1 MSIWTSATARAVRDV
16 VSLLAICS
24 VAAPLACAVSSAR
37 ASGETLAGA
46 LVKAAHNIPGLL
58 GERSPGK
65 GNTPAALREIEQSVL
80 HIAVQCYMDVLRDA
94 AIYALD
100 NDNIDVVEEQLQLT
114 RDRLPA
120 GQTSSPDIV
129 QIEARLGEAHSLA
142 ESARA
147 TLKTSLANYR
157 QVIGDKPD
165 VLEPGTLPEHVMP
178 ETLAAALAIVQAAAA
193 SPGADRHASATQ
205 QAVETAWS
213 AFALARNQID
223 TAQARVQSAT
233 EARDRTREALE
244 AGKTTSLGALDV
256 QQSLL
261 KARVELI
268 IAQHRRIVAGYTVL
282 ASIGRLSPDSLGLP
296 AQAQATARLEASR

>member
-1 MSIWTSATARAVRDV
+1 MSIWTSATARAVRDGI
-16 VSLLAICS
+16 SLLAICFTATLAS
-24 VAAPLACAVSSAR
+24 AVASER
-37 ASGETLAGA
+37 ASAETLSGA
-46 LVKAAHNIPGLL
+46 LVKAGHNIPGLFGQQPPVKENTH
-58 GERSPGK
+58 GE
-65 GNTPAALREIEQSVL
+65 LREIEQGVL

-100 NDNIDVVEEQLQLT
+100 NDNVEVVEEQLQLT
-114 RDRLPA
+114 RDHLPA
-120 GQTSSPDIV
+120 GQASAPDIV

-147 TLKTSLANYR
+147 TLKASIANYR

-165 VLEPGTLPEHVMP
+165 VLEPGALPEQVLP
-178 ETLAAALAIVQAAAA
+178 VSLEAALAIVQGTSA
-193 SPGADRHASATQ
+193 SAGADRHPSAIR

-213 AFALARNQID
+213 AFADARTEVD
-223 TAQARVQSAT
+223 TANARVQTAT
-233 EARDRTREALE
+233 EARDRTRDAVE
-244 AGKTTSLGALDV
+244 AGKMTSLDALDA

-282 ASIGRLSPDSLGLP
+282 ASIGRLSPEALGLP
-296 AQAQATARLEASR
+296 APAQVTAHLETTPE